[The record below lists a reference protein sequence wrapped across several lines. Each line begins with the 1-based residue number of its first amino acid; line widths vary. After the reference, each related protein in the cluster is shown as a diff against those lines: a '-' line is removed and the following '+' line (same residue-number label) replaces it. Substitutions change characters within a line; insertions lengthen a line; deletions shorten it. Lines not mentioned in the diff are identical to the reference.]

1 MWSLGRWGVN
11 SETDLKRV
19 GFVFYKRGSG
29 SRQEEYVWNGK
40 GTQPRRHENA
50 FGPRLFDGG
59 VEWTFSN

>member
-1 MWSLGRWGVN
+1 MWSPGWWGAN
-11 SETDLKRV
+11 GETDLMV

-40 GTQPRRHENA
+40 GTQPRRHENP
-50 FGPRLFDGG
+50 FGLRLFDGG